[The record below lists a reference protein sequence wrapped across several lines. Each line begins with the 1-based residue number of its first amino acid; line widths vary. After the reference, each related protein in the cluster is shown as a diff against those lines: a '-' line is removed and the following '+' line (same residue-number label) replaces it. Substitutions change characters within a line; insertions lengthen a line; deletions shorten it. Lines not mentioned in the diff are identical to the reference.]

1 MHFRDSEEQFAEGL
15 EFVARDEQ
23 VIGGAHAIPC
33 LFGWFQFRRGL
44 REWFGL
50 CAHIGGVVDGRGSA
64 RCRWVSGSIS
74 RCEAM
79 PQNVALTD
87 SMAAVIDSENAAVCA

>member
-44 REWFGL
+44 RERVTSL
-50 CAHIGGVVDGRGSA
+50 VVSFRQRS
-64 RCRWVSGSIS
+64 S
-74 RCEAM
+74 RTM
-79 PQNVALTD
+79 P
-87 SMAAVIDSENAAVCA
+87 